1 MNYLQG
7 DLRDQLAY
15 VGQDVVRT
23 GLVVGSGGN
32 LSARLPDGDS
42 CWVTAGG
49 TWLDRLDR
57 PSFVRVRISDGSVL
71 TDYPAHSDVSLRSGD
86 PAADGGP
93 AQPSRPAGQVLQDG
107 AALPDGTA
115 LPVPRSPDTAAS
127 VAGAA
132 SASSGVPASGAGAT
146 ATRHS
151 ALPHAQG
158 AGGPSRAETAGG
170 PTRPAAAPTSEVEL
184 HLATYRAR
192 PDVNAIVHL
201 HPQTVLLLDALGEE
215 VRLVTTDHG
224 FYLRRVTRVPFRLPG
239 TTELAELAADATR
252 DGTNCLVLSR
262 HGCSVLADSVE
273 LAHKRA
279 ANLEEA
285 ARLTYRAL
293 AAGRLAELPELPAEF
308 LARIEG
314 GATTV

>member
-1 MNYLQG
+1 MNYLRG

-57 PSFVRVRISDGSVL
+57 SSFVRVRISDGSVR
-71 TDYPAHSDVSLRSGD
+71 TDPPGYPDD
-86 PAADGGP
+86 PRRPGGQAADGGP
-93 AQPSRPAGQVLQDG
+93 AQPAGESLRDG
-107 AALPDGTA
+107 AAVPDGTA
-115 LPVPRSPDTAAS
+115 LPAPRVPDAPAAGGAAAS
-127 VAGAA
+127 VGVPGAA
-132 SASSGVPASGAGAT
+132 GDAPW
-146 ATRHS
+146 RHS
-151 ALPHAQG
+151 ALPHA
-158 AGGPSRAETAGG
+158 REAGG
-170 PTRPAAAPTSEVEL
+170 PTGPQRRQIMPTSEVEL

-201 HPQTVLLLDALGEE
+201 HPQTVLLLDALGEQ

-224 FYLRRVTRVPFRLPG
+224 FYLRRVARVPFRLPG

-293 AAGRLAELPELPAEF
+293 AVGRLAELPELPAEF
-308 LARIEG
+308 LSRIDG
-314 GATTV
+314 GATSV